1 MTLKKKAS
9 KKDRIKST
17 HTEMM
22 HSVGS
27 EAGTV
32 EASADG
38 ASEITFPVV
47 GIGASAGGL
56 AAIERF
62 LAAMPPDTES
72 GMAFVLVQHLDPDHK
87 SILLDLIKKYTR
99 MQAFKIED
107 GMRVQPNCIYVI
119 PPKKDLALLHG
130 RLHLMEPSAPRGLR
144 LPIDYFFRSLAE
156 DQHERAICIVLSGT
170 GTDGTLGIKSIK
182 GEGGMAMVQSP
193 ESASYDGMPGSAI
206 STGLVDYVLPPDKM
220 PEQLISFAQH
230 AFDRH
235 QLPVTDFVPAITDS
249 FEKVFI
255 ILRSNTGH
263 DFSQY
268 KKNTVF
274 RRIQR
279 RMAVS
284 QIDDIE
290 DYARYLQANPMEV
303 ETLFRDLLIGVTNF
317 FRDPK
322 AFVALNEKVIPHL
335 FERKQPG
342 GSVRVWVPACST
354 GEEAYSLAILLQEH
368 SDSLKQGHK
377 IQVFATDIDDQAI
390 EKARAGLYPESIAAD
405 VSKARLA
412 HFFAKEDSAYR
423 IGKNIRDLVVF
434 AKQDIIKD
442 PPFSK
447 VDMISCRN
455 LLIYMEPKLQKKIMP
470 MFYYALNRDGYLF
483 LGTSE
488 TIGEFVELFS
498 SEDKKW
504 KLYLRRSDVT
514 PRAAYS
520 PYVPPS
526 IMVSKAPQ
534 AIQPDANVGRA
545 DIRDLA
551 ERALLDEYTP
561 PSAFIN
567 AEFDVLYIHGR
578 TGLYLELAPGEPSLN
593 LLRMAREEL
602 RPGLAAAVRKA
613 VAQKATVRYD
623 GLQFKANGD
632 THLVNLLVQPVTK
645 QEAAKGIVMVIF
657 EELPPESYPVSEK
670 ANGEIYDKD
679 RRISELQHEL
689 VTTKEYFQATTE
701 ELETTNEELKST
713 NEEMQSSNEEM
724 QSTNEEL
731 ETSREE
737 LQSVNEELVTVN
749 TELQKKIEELDQVN
763 NDMNNLLAGTGIGT
777 IFVDHKLIIQR
788 FTPAAAKVINLI
800 PTDVGRPVGHIVPR
814 LTTYDSLDRD
824 IKIVLDT
831 LVPREEEVRTR
842 DGQWYLMR
850 IQPYRTVRNVIE
862 GAVLTFVDITEQ
874 KRIRD
879 ALREKETQL
888 RLLVENMGDVI
899 SRLSPDGVY
908 LYVSSSCRRLLGFEP
923 EDLLGTRLFGY
934 IHPDDVESV
943 KQTLNAAVV
952 SHNAEFRSEARMRCK
967 SGDYVRVEIVFRT
980 LYAENGSITELQS
993 SYRDISNRS
1002 KLEAD
1007 DAKKK

>member
-1 MTLKKKAS
+1 MALKKKAS
-9 KKDRIKST
+9 KKDRIKTSDKRLPA
-17 HTEMM
+17 
-22 HSVGS
+22 VGC
-27 EAGTV
+27 EAGTF
-32 EASADG
+32 EDGTDG
-38 ASEITFPVV
+38 ASEMTFPVV

-56 AAIERF
+56 AAIEQF

-107 GMRVQPNCIYVI
+107 GMRVQPNCVYVI

-130 RLHLMEPSAPRGLR
+130 RLHLMEPIAPRGLR

-170 GTDGTLGIKSIK
+170 GTDGTLGLKAIK
-182 GEGGMAMVQSP
+182 GVGGMAMVQNP

-206 STGLVDYVLPPDKM
+206 ATGLVDYVLPPDKM
-220 PEQLISFAQH
+220 PEQLISFSKH
-230 AFDRH
+230 AFNQQRRQMAVSDH
-235 QLPVTDFVPAITDS
+235 ATAITDS

-255 ILRSNTGH
+255 ILRSKTGH

-268 KKNTVF
+268 KKNTIL
-274 RRIQR
+274 RRVKR

-284 QIDDIE
+284 QIDGIE
-290 DYARYLQANPMEV
+290 AYTGYLQANPMEV
-303 ETLFRDLLIGVTNF
+303 ETLFRELLIGVTNF

-322 AFVALNEKVIPHL
+322 AFEALNEKVIPHL
-335 FERKQPG
+335 FEGKQPG
-342 GSVRVWVPACST
+342 GFVRVWVPACST

-368 SDSLKQGHK
+368 SESLKQGHK
-377 IQVFATDIDDQAI
+377 VQVFATDIDDQAI
-390 EKARAGLYPESIAAD
+390 EKARAGLYLESIAAD
-405 VSKARLA
+405 VSQTRFA
-412 HFFAKEDSAYR
+412 HFFTQEDSTYR
-423 IGKNIRDLVVF
+423 IRKNIRDLVVF

-488 TIGEFVELFS
+488 TTGEFVDLFS
-498 SEDKKW
+498 SVDKKW
-504 KLYLRRSDVT
+504 KIYQRRNDVT
-514 PRAAYS
+514 PRAYS
-520 PYVPPS
+520 PYVPPQ
-526 IMVSKAPQ
+526 IVASKAPQ
-534 AIQPDANVGRA
+534 AALPDAKAGKA

-561 PSAFIN
+561 PCAFIN

-613 VAQKATVRYD
+613 VAQKEAVRYD

-632 THLVNLLVQPVTK
+632 THLVNILVQSVTK
-645 QEAAKGIVMVIF
+645 QEAAKGIVMVMF
-657 EELPPESYPVSEK
+657 EEVTPESYPVPETAK
-670 ANGEIYDKD
+670 GEVTDKE
-679 RRISELQHEL
+679 RRISELEHEL
-689 VTTKEYFQATTE
+689 VNTKEYIQATTE
-701 ELETTNEELKST
+701 EFETTNEELKST
-713 NEEMQSSNEEM
+713 NEEMQSSSEEM

-749 TELQKKIEELDQVN
+749 TELQKKIEELDRVN

-814 LTTYDSLDRD
+814 LMTYDSLVRD
-824 IKIVLDT
+824 IKTVLDT
-831 LVPREEEVRTR
+831 LVPREEEVRTGE
-842 DGQWYLMR
+842 GQWYLMR
-850 IQPYRTVRNVIE
+850 IQPYRTVGNVIE

-874 KRIRD
+874 KRVRE
-879 ALREKETQL
+879 ALQEKENQL
-888 RLLVENMGDVI
+888 RLMIENTGDVI
-899 SRLSPDGVY
+899 SRLSPDGTY
-908 LYVSSSCRRLLGFEP
+908 LYVSPSCRRLLGIEP
-923 EDLLGTRLFGY
+923 DELLGTRMFNY
-934 IHPDDVESV
+934 INPGDAESV
-943 KQTLNAAVV
+943 QQTVNAAVA
-952 SHNAEFRSEARMRCK
+952 SRKAEFRVECRMRRK
-967 SGDYVRVEIVFRT
+967 SGDYIWLEIVFRAI
-980 LYAENGSITELQS
+980 YAENGAKTELQS
-993 SYRDISNRS
+993 SYRDISGRR
-1002 KLEAD
+1002 KL
-1007 DAKKK
+1007 

>member
-1 MTLKKKAS
+1 MALKKKAS
-9 KKDRIKST
+9 KKDRIKSSDKGQP
-17 HTEMM
+17 
-22 HSVGS
+22 SVGS

-32 EASADG
+32 EAGAKG
-38 ASEITFPVV
+38 ASVMTFPVV

-56 AAIERF
+56 AAIEQF
-62 LAAMPPDTES
+62 LAAMPSDAES

-99 MQAFKIED
+99 MQTFKIED
-107 GMRVQPNCIYVI
+107 GMRVQPNCVYVI
-119 PPKKDLALLHG
+119 PPNKNLALLHG
-130 RLHLMEPSAPRGLR
+130 RLHLMELSAPRGLR

-156 DQHERAICIVLSGT
+156 DQHERAICVVLSGT
-170 GTDGTLGIKSIK
+170 GTDGTLGLKAIK
-182 GEGGMAMVQSP
+182 GEGGMAMAQSP
-193 ESASYDGMPGSAI
+193 ESASYDGMPDSAI
-206 STGLVDYVLPPDKM
+206 ATGLVDYVLPPDKM

-230 AFDRH
+230 AFDRR
-235 QLPVTDFVPAITDS
+235 QLPVTDFVPVITDS

-268 KKNTVF
+268 KKNTIF

-290 DYARYLQANPMEV
+290 AYARYLQANPREV
-303 ETLFRDLLIGVTNF
+303 ETLFRELLIGVTNF

-322 AFVALNEKVIPHL
+322 AFEALKEKVIPHL
-335 FERKQPG
+335 FEGKQPDG
-342 GSVRVWVPACST
+342 TVRVWVPACST
-354 GEEAYSLAILLQEH
+354 GEEAYSLAILLREH
-368 SDSLKQGHK
+368 ADGLKQGHK
-377 IQVFATDIDDQAI
+377 VQVFATDIDDQAI

-405 VSKARLA
+405 VSQARLT
-412 HFFAKEDSAYR
+412 HFFTQEDSTYR
-423 IGKNIRDLVVF
+423 IRKNIRDLVVF

-470 MFYYALNRDGYLF
+470 MFYYALNRNGYLF

-488 TIGEFVELFS
+488 TIGEFVDLFS
-498 SEDKKW
+498 IEDKKW

-520 PYVPPS
+520 PHVPPP
-526 IMVSKAPQ
+526 IIAAKAPQ
-534 AIQPDANVGRA
+534 AVQPDARAGKA

-602 RPGLAAAVRKA
+602 RPGLTAAVRKA
-613 VAQKATVRYD
+613 VSQKAVVRYD
-623 GLQFKANGD
+623 GLKFKANGD
-632 THLVNLLVQPVTK
+632 THLVNVLVQPVMK
-645 QEAAKGIVMVIF
+645 QQTAKDVIMVIF
-657 EELPPESYPVSEK
+657 EEVTTGSYPVSET
-670 ANGEIYDKD
+670 ASGEVTDKE
-679 RRISELQHEL
+679 RRIAELEHEL
-689 VTTKEYFQATTE
+689 ATTKEYFQATTE
-701 ELETTNEELKST
+701 EFETTNEELKST

-749 TELQKKIEELDQVN
+749 TELQKKIEELDRVN

-800 PTDVGRPVGHIVPR
+800 PTDVGRPVDHIVPR
-814 LTTYDSLDRD
+814 LMTYDSLDRD
-824 IKIVLDT
+824 IKTVLDT

-850 IQPYRTVRNVIE
+850 IQPYRTVGNVIE

-879 ALREKETQL
+879 VLQEKEKQL
-888 RLLVENMGDVI
+888 RLLVDNMGDVI
-899 SRLSPDGVY
+899 SRLSPDGMY
-908 LYVSSSCRRLLGFEP
+908 LYVSASCRRLLGFEP
-923 EDLLGTRLFGY
+923 DDLLGTSLFGY
-934 IHPDDVESV
+934 IHPDDAESV
-943 KQTLNAAVV
+943 KQTFNAAVAA
-952 SHNAEFRSEARMRCK
+952 HKAEFLSECRLRRK
-967 SGDYVRVEIVFRT
+967 SGDYIRVEIVFRM
-980 LYAENGSITELQS
+980 LYAENGSVSELQS
-993 SYRDISNRS
+993 SYRDISARS
-1002 KLEAD
+1002 KGESD
-1007 DAKKK
+1007 DGQKE